1 LIRIHSSGYFPS
13 FLASASA
20 FAFKN
25 ASVGFGSRKQGLSYL
40 SSIIFGGL
48 TG

>member
-1 LIRIHSSGYFPS
+1 LKKVHSSGCFPD

-25 ASVGFGSRKQGLSYL
+25 ASVGLGSRKQGLSA
-40 SSIIFGGL
+40 
-48 TG
+48 